1 MVRMASTTRRVDIN
15 ADLGEGYGTD
25 EALLAIV
32 SSANIACGFHAG
44 DAETMRAVSRI
55 AARNS
60 VAVGAH
66 PSFDDLGNF
75 GRTVIK
81 MSMDELESLVAY
93 QIGVLAESAAE
104 SEVTLT
110 HVKPHGALYNVASE
124 DEAHALAIGRAIR
137 AVDPRLIYLGF
148 GGSVMRRAADK
159 LGLAFACEAFPDR
172 QYTDEGQ
179 LAPRTAPLSVITN
192 PEDVSERVKRL
203 LNDGLIPAA
212 SGKLIPV
219 EFDSL
224 CVHGDEPTAVMVGR
238 AVRRAVEDAGA
249 VVAPLSDIIKRDAP
263 ALPDERLA
271 SA

>member
-1 MVRMASTTRRVDIN
+1 MSRRIDIN
-15 ADLGEGYGTD
+15 ADLGEGYATD
-25 EALLAIV
+25 EALLGIV

-44 DAETMRAVSRI
+44 DVDTMRNVSRI
-55 AARNS
+55 AAQNK

-75 GRTVIK
+75 GRTIIR

-93 QIGVLAESAAE
+93 QIGVVAEAASE
-104 SEVTLT
+104 SGLTLT

-124 DEAHALAIGRAIR
+124 DEDHAMAIGRAIR
-137 AVDPRLIYLGF
+137 AADPNLIYLGF
-148 GGSVMRRAADK
+148 AGSVMRKAADR

-172 QYTDEGQ
+172 HYADDGQ
-179 LAPRTAPLSVITN
+179 LMPRGEPLSVITN
-192 PEDVSERVKRL
+192 PAEVSERVKRMVC
-203 LNDGLIPAA
+203 DGLVIAA
-212 SGKLIPV
+212 SGKLLPV

-238 AVRRAVEDAGA
+238 AIRRAVEDAGA
-249 VVAPLSDIIKRDAP
+249 EIAPLAEVLRRDDP
-263 ALPDERLA
+263 GFTGETRV

>member
-1 MVRMASTTRRVDIN
+1 MVRMVSMVRRIDIN

-25 EALLAIV
+25 EALLGIV

-44 DAETMRAVSRI
+44 DAQTMRTVSRI
-55 AARNS
+55 AAENN

-93 QIGVLAESAAE
+93 QIGALTEAAAE
-104 SEVTLT
+104 SGVSLT

-124 DEAHALAIGRAIR
+124 DEQHALAIGRAIR
-137 AVDPRLIYLGF
+137 AADPNLIYLGF
-148 GGSVMRRAADK
+148 TGPVMRRAADK
-159 LGLAFACEAFPDR
+159 LGLAFASEAFPDR
-172 QYTDEGQ
+172 HYTDDGQ
-179 LAPRTAPLSVITN
+179 LMPRMQPLSVINN
-192 PEDVSERVKRL
+192 PVEVAERVKRMMQ
-203 LNDGLIPAA
+203 DGMVPSA
-212 SGKLIPV
+212 SGKLIPL

-249 VVAPLSDIIKRDAP
+249 VVAPLREILGGGAAGEKRVIA
-263 ALPDERLA
+263 
-271 SA
+271 

>member
-1 MVRMASTTRRVDIN
+1 MASMVRRIDIN

-25 EALLAIV
+25 EALLGIV

-44 DAETMRAVSRI
+44 DAETMRSVSRV
-55 AARNS
+55 AAQNNVS
-60 VAVGAH
+60 VGAH

-75 GRTVIK
+75 GRTAMR
-81 MSMDELESLVAY
+81 MSMGELESLVAY
-93 QIGVLAESAAE
+93 QIGVLAEAAAE
-104 SEVTLT
+104 SDVSLT

-124 DEAHALAIGRAIR
+124 DEEHALAIGRAIR
-137 AVDPRLIYLGF
+137 AADPKLIYLGF
-148 GGSVMRRAADK
+148 AGSVMRKAADK

-172 QYTDEGQ
+172 HYTDDGQ
-179 LAPRTAPLSVITN
+179 LMARDKPLSVITN
-192 PEDVSERVKRL
+192 PVEITERVKRMVC
-203 LNDGLIPAA
+203 DGLVVAA
-212 SGKLIPV
+212 SGKIIPI

-249 VVAPLSDIIKRDAP
+249 VVAPLSDILKDDTLR
-263 ALPDERLA
+263 RRV

>member
-1 MVRMASTTRRVDIN
+1 MTVRMASTPRRIDIN

-25 EALLAIV
+25 EALLGIV

-55 AARNS
+55 AARNNVS
-60 VAVGAH
+60 VGAH

-75 GRTVIK
+75 GRTIIK

-104 SEVTLT
+104 SGVTLT

-124 DEAHALAIGRAIR
+124 DEEHALAIGRAIR
-137 AVDPRLIYLGF
+137 AADPNLIYLGF
-148 GGSVMRRAADK
+148 AGPVMRSAADK

-172 QYTDEGQ
+172 HYTDDGQ
-179 LAPRTAPLSVITN
+179 LMLRTQPLSVITN
-192 PEDVSERVKRL
+192 PEEVAERVKRMVC
-203 LNDGLIPAA
+203 DGIVVAA

-249 VVAPLSDIIKRDAP
+249 VVAPLSEILKDNAVARGRI
-263 ALPDERLA
+263 

>member
-1 MVRMASTTRRVDIN
+1 MASTPRRIDIN

-25 EALLAIV
+25 EALLGIV

-44 DAETMRAVSRI
+44 DAETMRAISRI
-55 AARNS
+55 AGRNN

-75 GRTVIK
+75 GRTVMK

-93 QIGVLAESAAE
+93 QIGALAEAASE

-124 DEAHALAIGRAIR
+124 DEGHAMAIGRAIR
-137 AVDPRLIYLGF
+137 AADPKLIYLGF
-148 GGSVMRRAADK
+148 TGPVMRRAADK
-159 LGLAFACEAFPDR
+159 LGLAFASEAFPDR
-172 QYTDEGQ
+172 QYTDSGQ
-179 LAPRTAPLSVITN
+179 LMLRTAPLSVITN
-192 PEDVSERVKRL
+192 PEEVAERVKRMVC
-203 LNDGLIPAA
+203 DGLVVSV

-249 VVAPLSDIIKRDAP
+249 SVAPLSEILRGDRPIAP
-263 ALPDERLA
+263 AGERLA